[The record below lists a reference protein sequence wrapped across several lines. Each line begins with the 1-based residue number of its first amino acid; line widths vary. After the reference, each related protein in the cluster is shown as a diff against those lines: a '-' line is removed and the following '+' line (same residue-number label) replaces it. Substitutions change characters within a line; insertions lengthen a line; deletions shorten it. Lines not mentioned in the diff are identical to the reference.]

1 MTRHSSGNAKRCF
14 DSPCVDCLGGLR
26 MSQLVPGK
34 KGNKAAGNNQTRKRK
49 NSGQTTSTTP
59 SFGKKSSWGKKK
71 NNGQNFKPATSSTGQ
86 GGSSSCKLLCIQL
99 TDIISIILANYCHM
113 HGNNA
118 THPWEKCHL
127 NRNGSNF
134 NAEKAVAWAQGLKK
148 KSDKAD

>member
-1 MTRHSSGNAKRCF
+1 
-14 DSPCVDCLGGLR
+14 
-26 MSQLVPGK
+26 
-34 KGNKAAGNNQTRKRK
+34 
-49 NSGQTTSTTP
+49 
-59 SFGKKSSWGKKK
+59 
-71 NNGQNFKPATSSTGQ
+71 
-86 GGSSSCKLLCIQL
+86 
-99 TDIISIILANYCHM
+99 M